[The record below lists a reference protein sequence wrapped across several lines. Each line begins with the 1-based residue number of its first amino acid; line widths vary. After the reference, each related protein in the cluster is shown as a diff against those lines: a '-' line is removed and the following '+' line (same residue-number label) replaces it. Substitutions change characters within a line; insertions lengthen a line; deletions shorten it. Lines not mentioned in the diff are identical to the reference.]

1 MYKGHGYTG
10 RQCSIHN
17 MSYVHVSLTAHVY
30 LYQLNRSHQ
39 WFVRQRTTANT
50 SIVLRF
56 AVKTS
61 MYANTGTTISLQH
74 VCRKLSLFILH
85 ISSVSKHI
93 TGTQIT

>member
-10 RQCSIHN
+10 RQCSIHD
-17 MSYVHVSLTAHVY
+17 MSYVHVSLTARVY

-39 WFVRQRTTANT
+39 WFVRQRTTALN
-50 SIVLRF
+50 IVLRF
-56 AVKTS
+56 AIKTN
-61 MYANTGTTISLQH
+61 MYANTGTTIPLQH
-74 VCRKLSLFILH
+74 VRLKLSLFILH